1 MDLRQII
8 LSRIVNRGMTINDLV
23 TVAQQMGVLECHP
36 RSVYR
41 WLNGQND
48 IRGRCVG
55 GLLIAAGLTVQPV
68 EPAPV
73 VQPEEQP
80 GFVPATA

>member
-8 LSRIVNRGMTINDLV
+8 LSRIVNRGMTISDLV
-23 TVAQQMGVLECHP
+23 TVAEQMGVLECHP

-68 EPAPV
+68 EPAPA
-73 VQPEEQP
+73 VQPEAQP
-80 GFVPATA
+80 ESVPATA

>member
-1 MDLRQII
+1 MDLRQ
-8 LSRIVNRGMTINDLV
+8 LMLRQIVDRGMTISDLV

-68 EPAPV
+68 EHAPA

-80 GFVPATA
+80 EFAPATA